1 MKIFGIGLS
10 KTGTSSLAH
19 ALEILGYRTKDNPG
33 LERYESGDVS
43 CVDPRL
49 LTEYDALTDTPIPSF
64 YRELDKA
71 YPGSKFILTVRE
83 REGWLRSCQKQFT
96 EKLAAKQNEAHNR
109 LFLDLYGT
117 TIFDAEKFA
126 AGYERFVSG
135 VLSYFENRPHDL
147 LVLDIA
153 AGEGWEKLCPF
164 LEQPV
169 PDLPFPKANVTRLRW
184 MDLASLEAVARNAG
198 EPLAHLHWALTG
210 EGRTPTFT
218 DRLAVR
224 ARLALG
230 RDGAI
235 RAAVEQV
242 ATRLTESL
250 RRLTP
255 EIPIVCPLDI
265 QVSYEQRKY
274 WNHLWLIDPLDG
286 GEALGQPGG
295 GFSVNISLIE
305 DRRPVAGV
313 VHDPVRGETY
323 SAMIGKGAYR
333 RDDESEPIRL
343 DGKAARSDA
352 RPSAS
357 RALTLCQWIAGRPNP
372 EHTITSCMEWQSAPA
387 HILALMAGRRLVMVQ
402 GEAPPLYNKP
412 SWEVETLCLR

>member
-10 KTGTSSLAH
+10 KTGTSSLAR
-19 ALEILGYRTKDNPG
+19 ALELLGYRTKDNPG
-33 LERYESGDVS
+33 LERYEPGDVS

-49 LTEYDALTDTPIPSF
+49 LIEYDALTDTPIPSF

-135 VLSYFENRPHDL
+135 VLRHFENRPHDL

-164 LEQPV
+164 LGRPV

-184 MDLASLEAVARNAG
+184 MDLASLEAVAWRAG
-198 EPLAHLHWALTG
+198 EHLAHLHWALAG
-210 EGRTPTFT
+210 EGRTPGIT
-218 DRLAVR
+218 DRLSVR

-230 RDGAI
+230 RDAAV
-235 RAAVEQV
+235 RAAVEQ
-242 ATRLTESL
+242 AAIRLAEGL

-255 EIPIVCPLDI
+255 EIPIVCPLDV
-265 QVSYEQRKY
+265 QVSYEQRKH

-313 VHDPVRGETY
+313 VYDPVRGETY
-323 SAMIGKGAYR
+323 SALIGKGAYR
-333 RDDESEPIRL
+333 RDDGSEPIRL
-343 DGKAARSDA
+343 DGQALWSDP
-352 RPSAS
+352 RPCAS
-357 RALTLCQWIAGRPNP
+357 CALTLCHWIAGRLNP
-372 EHTITSCMEWQSAPA
+372 GQTIASCMEWQSAPA
-387 HILALMAGRRLVMVQ
+387 NILAQMAGRRLVMVQ
-402 GEAPPLYNKP
+402 GEDTPLYNKP
-412 SWEVETLCLR
+412 VWEVEALCLR